1 MFFRRKSI
9 LTAFLSAALVIALL
23 MASGC
28 GKESE
33 GNQPE
38 TSTSELQSA
47 EPTQQA
53 DVAVTQEPSTAE
65 ETETQT
71 ENETVENLTEEA
83 STEEV
88 TDSVPQTKEEI
99 VELFNTAANKI
110 KKNATKVV
118 KNYEM
123 RTVNDDKTE
132 IPGALE
138 GFAEDMLPKVMGDDT
153 DPIVWS
159 TREEIVAEYIVP
171 EQNYVS
177 KLKPEWVTSAVCEDK
192 GETYE
197 ITLKL
202 KDHKN
207 PTAGVGVGAVC
218 DVIETH
224 EIAEKASF
232 IEEFSTQYYNCV
244 VKATIDKA
252 TGNVI
257 HTNYTTPLV
266 MIMRVNLFGTHSGNM
281 GFTFEKDYTITY

>member
-1 MFFRRKSI
+1 MIKRRKKL
-9 LTAFLSAALVIALL
+9 LTALISVTLVISLL
-23 MASGC
+23 LVSGC
-28 GKESE
+28 GK
-33 GNQPE
+33 QPE
-38 TSTSELQSA
+38 PQQNEEVSSSEAESA
-47 EPTQQA
+47 QQA
-53 DVAVTQEPSTAE
+53 DVTVTAEPSSKA
-65 ETETQT
+65 
-71 ENETVENLTEEA
+71 ENETEAEDETAEISTEEA

-88 TDSVPQTKEEI
+88 SESAPQTTQEI
-99 VELFNTAANKI
+99 VAYFNTAANKI

-159 TREEIVAEYIVP
+159 TREDIVAEYIVP

-202 KDHKN
+202 KEHKN

-266 MIMRVNLFGTHSGNM
+266 MIMSVNLFGHHSGNM

>member
-1 MFFRRKSI
+1 MMNRRNKF
-9 LTAFLSAALVIALL
+9 LTALISVALVISLL
-23 MASGC
+23 LVSGC
-28 GKESE
+28 GK
-33 GNQPE
+33 QPE
-38 TSTSELQSA
+38 TPQNEESLSSEA
-47 EPTQQA
+47 DTAQQA
-53 DVAVTQEPSTAE
+53 DVAVTAEPVSEAESETQAE
-65 ETETQT
+65 EESS
-71 ENETVENLTEEA
+71 EAVSEEA
-83 STEEV
+83 STEEI
-88 TDSVPQTKEEI
+88 SEAVPQTKEEI

-218 DVIETH
+218 DVIETY

>member
-1 MFFRRKSI
+1 MIKRRNAF
-9 LTAFLSAALVIALL
+9 LTALISVTLVISLL
-23 MASGC
+23 LVSGC
-28 GKESE
+28 GK
-33 GNQPE
+33 QPE
-38 TSTSELQSA
+38 PEQKEESLSSETESVQNVD
-47 EPTQQA
+47 A
-53 DVAVTQEPSTAE
+53 DVTQEPSSVA

-71 ENETVENLTEEA
+71 ENETVENSTEEA

-99 VELFNTAANKI
+99 VELFNTAANRI
-110 KKNATKVV
+110 KTNASKVV
-118 KNYEM
+118 KNYEK
-123 RTVNDDKTE
+123 RTVNEDKTQ
-132 IPGALE
+132 IPGALDS
-138 GFAEDMLPKVMGDDT
+138 FAKEMIPKVMGDDT
-153 DPIVWS
+153 EPTVW
-159 TREEIVAEYIVP
+159 TAKEDIVAEYIVP

-192 GETYE
+192 GSTYE
-197 ITLKL
+197 ITIKL

-224 EIAEKASF
+224 EVAEKASF
-232 IEEFSTQYYNCV
+232 VEEFSTQYYNCV
-244 VKATIDKA
+244 VKATIDKT

-266 MIMRVNLFGTHSGNM
+266 LIMRVNLFGTHSGTM

>member
-1 MFFRRKSI
+1 MIKLRNVF
-9 LTAFLSAALVIALL
+9 LTALISVTLVISLL
-23 MASGC
+23 LASSC
-28 GKESE
+28 GK
-33 GNQPE
+33 QPE
-38 TSTSELQSA
+38 PEQNEETLSTQA
-47 EPTQQA
+47 ESVQQA
-53 DVAVTQEPSTAE
+53 DADVTAEPSTAE
-65 ETETQT
+65 EGETA
-71 ENETVENLTEEA
+71 ETVTDET
-83 STEEV
+83 STEESS
-88 TDSVPQTKEEI
+88 TEETSEAGPQTTQEI
-99 VELFNTAANKI
+99 VEFFNTAVNKV
-110 KKNATKVV
+110 KPNAKKVV
-118 KNYEM
+118 KNYEK

-159 TREEIVAEYIVP
+159 TREDIVTEYIVP

-224 EIAEKASF
+224 EVAEKASF
-232 IEEFSTQYYNCV
+232 VEEFSTQYYNCV

-257 HTNYTTPLV
+257 HANYTTPMM
-266 MIMRVNLFGTHSGNM
+266 MIMRVNLFGTHSGTM

>member
-1 MFFRRKSI
+1 MNRRNKF
-9 LTAFLSAALVIALL
+9 LTALISVALVISLL
-23 MASGC
+23 LVSGC
-28 GKESE
+28 GQ
-33 GNQPE
+33 QPE
-38 TSTSELQSA
+38 TPQNEESLSSEA
-47 EPTQQA
+47 DTAQQA
-53 DVAVTQEPSTAE
+53 DVAVTAEPVSEAESETQAE
-65 ETETQT
+65 EESS
-71 ENETVENLTEEA
+71 EAVSEEA
-83 STEEV
+83 STEEI
-88 TDSVPQTKEEI
+88 SEAVPQTKEEI
-99 VELFNTAANKI
+99 VDYFNTAINKV
-110 KKNATKVV
+110 KPNAKKVV
-118 KNYEM
+118 KNYEK
-123 RTVNDDKTE
+123 RTVNEDKTQ

-138 GFAEDMLPKVMGDDT
+138 GFAEDMIPKVMGDDT
-153 DPIVWS
+153 EPMVWA
-159 TREEIVAEYIVP
+159 TKEEIMSQFIVP
-171 EQNYVS
+171 EQSYSS
-177 KLKPEWVTSAVCEDK
+177 KLKADWVTSAVCEDK
-192 GETYE
+192 GDTYE

-257 HTNYTTPLV
+257 HANYTTPLV

>member
-1 MFFRRKSI
+1 MNFRRKSI
-9 LTAFLSAALVIALL
+9 LTAFLSIITVLSLLV
-23 MASGC
+23 SGC
-28 GKESE
+28 GKNED
-33 GNQPE
+33 NQPD
-38 TSTSELQSA
+38 TSTTEAQATESA
-47 EPTQQA
+47 QQA
-53 DVAVTQEPSTAE
+53 DSSAASEPSSE
-65 ETETQT
+65 KGSEVQT
-71 ENETVENLTEEA
+71 ENETVEASTEEA
-83 STEEV
+83 STEEA
-88 TDSVPQTKEEI
+88 SEAVPQTKEEI

-118 KNYEM
+118 KNYEK
-123 RTVNDDKTE
+123 RTVNEDKTE

-138 GFAEDMLPKVMGDDT
+138 SFAEETIPKVMGDDT
-153 DPIVWS
+153 EPTVWA

-177 KLKPEWVTSAVCEDK
+177 KLKPEWVISAVCEDK
-192 GETYE
+192 GDTYE

-224 EIAEKASF
+224 EVAEKASF
-232 IEEFSTQYYNCV
+232 VEEFSTQYYNCV
-244 VKATIDKA
+244 VRATIDKA

-266 MIMRVNLFGTHSGNM
+266 LIMRVNLFGTHSGTM

>member
-9 LTAFLSAALVIALL
+9 LTAFLSVALVLSLL
-23 MASGC
+23 LASGC
-28 GKESE
+28 GKEPE

-38 TSTSELQSA
+38 TSTSELQTA

-65 ETETQT
+65 KTETQT
-71 ENETVENLTEEA
+71 EKETVENSTEEA

-88 TDSVPQTKEEI
+88 TESVPQTKEEI

-159 TREEIVAEYIVP
+159 TREDIVAEYIVP

-207 PTAGVGVGAVC
+207 PTAGIGVGAVC

>member
-1 MFFRRKSI
+1 MNFGRKSI
-9 LTAFLSAALVIALL
+9 LTAFLSIALVLSLL

-28 GKESE
+28 GKEPE
-33 GNQPE
+33 KNQPD
-38 TSTSELQSA
+38 TSTAESQSSEFA
-47 EPTQQA
+47 GQA
-53 DVAVTQEPSTAE
+53 DAAVTAEPST
-65 ETETQT
+65 
-71 ENETVENLTEEA
+71 VEKSEKVKEAVTDEVSTEEA
-83 STEEV
+83 STEEA
-88 TDSVPQTKEEI
+88 TEAVPQTKEEI

-110 KKNATKVV
+110 KKNAAKVV
-118 KNYEM
+118 KNYEK
-123 RTVNDDKTE
+123 RTVNNDKTE

-138 GFAEDMLPKVMGDDT
+138 SFAENMIPKVMGDDT
-153 DPIVWS
+153 KPTVWA

-171 EQNYVS
+171 EQNYAS
-177 KLKPEWVTSAVCEDK
+177 KLKPEWVTSAVCDDK
-192 GETYE
+192 GDTYE

-224 EIAEKASF
+224 EVSEKAPF
-232 IEEFSTQYYNCV
+232 VEEFSTQYYSCV

-257 HTNYTTPLV
+257 HTNYTTPL
-266 MIMRVNLFGTHSGNM
+266 MLIMRVNLFGTHSGTM

>member
-1 MFFRRKSI
+1 MSFRRKSV
-9 LTAFLSAALVIALL
+9 LTVFLSVILVLSLL
-23 MASGC
+23 TASGC
-28 GKESE
+28 GKEPE

-38 TSTSELQSA
+38 MTTAEVQTV

-53 DVAVTQEPSTAE
+53 DVAVTAE
-65 ETETQT
+65 SSSVNESETPTESGTT
-71 ENETVENLTEEA
+71 EN
-83 STEEV
+83 STEE
-88 TDSVPQTKEEI
+88 TSTEEISGAVPQTKEEI

-110 KKNATKVV
+110 KKNATQVI

-138 GFAEDMLPKVMGDDT
+138 SFAEDMIPKVMGDDT

-192 GETYE
+192 GDTYE

-207 PTAGVGVGAVC
+207 PTAGIGVGAVC

-266 MIMRVNLFGTHSGNM
+266 MIMRVNIFGTHSGNM